1 MFLDRDGTINVRAPE
16 GHYITQRDE
25 LALLPEAGAAIA
37 RLNQAGLTVVVVT
50 NQRAVAKGMATV
62 RAIQD
67 VNRRLSELLFA
78 EGARLDAIYVCPHEK
93 NSCGCRKPA
102 IGMAVRAAQE
112 LPGIQLERSVMIGDS
127 ASDVEFG
134 VRAGMRAIR
143 IGIGGAIWPECARV
157 TSLAEAV
164 GLLCGAA
171 ESAGSSH
178 ERPPGTPAP

>member
-1 MFLDRDGTINVRAPE
+1 M
-16 GHYITQRDE
+16 
-25 LALLPEAGAAIA
+25 
-37 RLNQAGLTVVVVT
+37 VVVT

-78 EGARLDAIYVCPHEK
+78 EGARLDAIYVCPHRRIVAAAGSPLLEL
-93 NSCGCRKPA
+93 
-102 IGMAVRAAQE
+102 AVRAAQE

-143 IGIGGAIWPECARV
+143 IGIGGAIWPECARF